1 MTAPT
6 RTALLCLATGLAT
19 GCASLGEYVWVEA
32 STPARIRS
40 DVEVVIAP
48 GDLLGVRISG
58 QEGLST
64 RALVRADGRISLPLV
79 NDQLAVGIAPA
90 TLGLLLNAQFKAFI
104 NNPVVTVV
112 LEERHA
118 EWVSV
123 VGAVSTPGTFQL
135 TRDAGVLQAVALAG
149 GLTPFAHRDRIF
161 LLRREGEGRP
171 PLRIRFSYRSLL
183 AAEPRSTSFDLRDG
197 DVVVVE

>member
-6 RTALLCLATGLAT
+6 RTVLLGLAAWLAT
-19 GCASLGEYVWVEA
+19 GCASVGPFVWVED
-32 STPARIRS
+32 STPGRHRS
-40 DVEVVIAP
+40 DVDVVIAP

-79 NDQLAVGIAPA
+79 NDQLAAGIAPA

-123 VGAVSTPGTFQL
+123 VGAVSTPGTYQL
-135 TRDAGVLQAVALAG
+135 TRDAGVLQAIALGG

-161 LLRREGEGRP
+161 VLRREGDGRP
-171 PLRIRFSYRSLL
+171 PLRIRFRYRSLVE
-183 AAEPRSTSFDLRDG
+183 AEPRSTSFDLRDG